1 MNWKQGIAM
10 MCLGAML
17 GGAATFEANAGHN
30 EKNLQQIYA
39 RDNEIWELKAN
50 LDMARSDSAEQIR
63 VRQSMAQSEMLTLV
77 KLNACQVAAQQLAA
91 QPTNANPPQTQQIV
105 AALLKAFLR

>member
-1 MNWKQGIAM
+1 
-10 MCLGAML
+10 
-17 GGAATFEANAGHN
+17 
-30 EKNLQQIYA
+30 
-39 RDNEIWELKAN
+39 
-50 LDMARSDSAEQIR
+50 
-63 VRQSMAQSEMLTLV
+63 MAQSEMLTLV